1 MKEYKTTDDIL
12 KRVGVSR
19 QRVYQVLDYYGLS
32 LPEPDALVGKRKLY
46 LPETIEKFAE
56 NFPTR
61 ANRDILVQKW
71 KDENPDYSSI
81 ADFIRSKGTPVS
93 ERKAFAVKIAQM
105 TSAGTIES
113 KQFGK
118 NRIYKTETLS
128 EIYDKTYG
136 DIRAFTIS
144 KFAEEFAKNPT
155 AITLEQFAE
164 ATGVPFTVVVSRYY
178 KSNPRPDVVF
188 RVSGKH
194 FYRNEDLLKIL
205 TEKDLKKSA
214 WRGSVLSRIK
224 MSEGSDSV

>member
-32 LPEPDALVGKRKLY
+32 FPEPDAVVGKRRLY

-61 ANRDILVQKW
+61 DNRDILVKKW
-71 KDENPDYSSI
+71 KDENPDYSSVS
-81 ADFIRSKGTPVS
+81 DFIRSKGTPVS
-93 ERKAFAVKIAQM
+93 ERKAFSVKIAQM

-113 KQFGK
+113 KQFGNK
-118 NRIYKTETLS
+118 RIYKTETLT
-128 EIYDKTYG
+128 ELYDKTYG

-144 KFAEEFAKNPT
+144 KFAEEFAENPT

-164 ATGVPFTVVVSRYY
+164 ATGVAFSVVVSRFY
-178 KSNPRPDVVF
+178 KSNPRPKVLF
-188 RVSGKH
+188 RVSAKN
-194 FYRNEDLLKIL
+194 FYKNEDLLTIL
-205 TEKDLKKSA
+205 TEKDLKKAA
-214 WRGSVLSRIK
+214 WSKPK
-224 MSEGSDSV
+224 MSEGSAIV